1 MNKRLRNDLIL
12 LFSILLIGA
21 VLFIFWYFNTKNQGK
36 YAYIYHKEELILK
49 LDLYK
54 SQEVTVEGDISPMVI
69 VVDYGKVYVKESG
82 CENQICVHMGE
93 KSMENET
100 ITCMPNQIT
109 IIIMWGDDSA

>member
-1 MNKRLRNDLIL
+1 
-12 LFSILLIGA
+12 
-21 VLFIFWYFNTKNQGK
+21 
-36 YAYIYHKEELILK
+36 
-49 LDLYK
+49 
-54 SQEVTVEGDISPMVI
+54 MVI